1 MDKTTLATFRID
13 KKTWKEFKKWAG
25 DRGSNA
31 SAELNQ
37 FILRA
42 LGHIDENLETALDN
56 DLDTTLNERIKNY
69 LDANLE
75 QRIEETVNNYLDANL
90 EKHIYNVTLKYV
102 DKEQDPDIETHPDNN
117 IDCSIDKNI
126 DKNQVEHLDVNI
138 EACIDKKTLTESLQ
152 EQSYPQIT
160 NAELARLL
168 NVSPTTVSRS
178 ATKKRQPPS
187 KLEWRYDP
195 SLKKWVK

>member
-42 LGHIDENLETALDN
+42 LGHIDENLETNLDN
-56 DLDTTLNERIKNY
+56 DLDTALNERIENY
-69 LDANLE
+69 LDTNLDK
-75 QRIEETVNNYLDANL
+75 R
-90 EKHIYNVTLKYV
+90 IYNLTLQYL
-102 DKEQDPDIETHPDNN
+102 DKEQDPDLENHTDNN
-117 IDCSIDKNI
+117 IDYSIDNNIDKEQVKQLDTNIDRNI
-126 DKNQVEHLDVNI
+126 DKNPL
-138 EACIDKKTLTESLQ
+138 AESLQ
-152 EQSYPQIT
+152 QSNEQIT

-168 NVSPTTVSRS
+168 NVSPTTVSRW
-178 ATKKRQPPS
+178 ATQKRQLP
-187 KLEWRYDP
+187 KDLEWQYD
-195 SLKKWVK
+195 SQLKKWIKKNI

>member
-56 DLDTTLNERIKNY
+56 DLDTTLNERIK
-69 LDANLE
+69 
-75 QRIEETVNNYLDANL
+75 NYLDANL

-168 NVSPTTVSRS
+168 NVSPTTVSRW
-178 ATKKRQPPS
+178 ATQKRQPPEN
-187 KLEWRYDP
+187 LEWRYN
-195 SLKKWVK
+195 SKLKKWVK